1 MTPVPAP
8 PPARPLRLALLGM
21 PGAAVR
27 LLADALADA
36 ASGSGWSVQIEAP
49 THTPALQAEL
59 NGFDLVLLAGLESAS
74 KLSADAA
81 HEQAQTHL
89 AEQALRT
96 ALAGAGA
103 SYQVLYGTPPERLGR
118 ALHALQ
124 ALLAMSAPTYPHVG
138 AGSASLAVKPKP
150 RPKPWIWSCDK
161 CSDPQ
166 CEYRLLTDLLASR
179 TSPVRRAWT
188 I

>member
-1 MTPVPAP
+1 MTPAPAP

-124 ALLAMSAPTYPHVG
+124 ALLAMSAPAYPHGG
-138 AGSASLAVKPKP
+138 AGSASLAIRPKP
-150 RPKPWIWSCDK
+150 RPKPWVWSCDK